1 MSTPETSRFVRL
13 HVELVLEIGDPEEL
27 TAAALTLIAT
37 DDSMP
42 DEERDHARSAVLEDA
57 AEALAYLVEP
67 SELVG
72 EVPGVE
78 LAQASWSSEQIDYDP
93 ESVEWDLDEDEDE
106 DDGQGGN
113 DGTEGDNGDGNGF
126 GNGAGNGRGGV
137 GGGEI
142 GRPGGI

>member
-13 HVELVLEIGDPEEL
+13 HVELVLEISDPQEL
-27 TAAALTLIAT
+27 TTAALTRIAT
-37 DDSMP
+37 DDSLP
-42 DEERDHARSAVLEDA
+42 ADERDHAGTAVREDA

-72 EVPGVE
+72 DVPGVE

-93 ESVEWDLDEDEDE
+93 ESVEWDLDED
-106 DDGQGGN
+106 DGHDGGI
-113 DGTEGDNGDGNGF
+113 GDPESV
-126 GNGAGNGRGGV
+126 AAE
-137 GGGEI
+137 EI